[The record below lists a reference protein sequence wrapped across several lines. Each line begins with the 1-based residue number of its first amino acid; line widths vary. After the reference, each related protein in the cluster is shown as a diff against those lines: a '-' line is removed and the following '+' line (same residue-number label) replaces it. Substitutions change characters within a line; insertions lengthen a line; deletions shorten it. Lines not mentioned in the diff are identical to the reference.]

1 MINTMD
7 EKERQRRRQLKKRKA
22 LRLKRKQER
31 ERKIKRKYMLKM
43 GLLLLSV
50 FSVLIVGIVVA
61 SKREKAEAI
70 RIAEEKKKEEER
82 VVFDYGNAIKGL
94 TLYDKDEHTIT
105 KERADEL
112 LLDYATQCN
121 FDEKLYTK
129 RVKDLLMNHFEA
141 RDFVFNY
148 PLYYGTATSTDAVKA
163 SVKDIDFKKQIP
175 ELYQWDM
182 RWGYKKYGSDAMG
195 LTGCGPTALSMV
207 AMYMLKSD
215 KFTPD
220 YIADFAL
227 ENGYAV
233 EGSGTSWNLMDEGAM
248 QLGLYGFDVLPVED
262 DMATQLLAGRPL
274 ICIMGP
280 GHFTNTGHF
289 IVIKGYEVGDTSE
302 GIYKNGKFLINDP
315 NCKENTQK
323 KWSFDELQNE
333 IGSVWAYTN
342 E

>member
-1 MINTMD
+1 MN
-7 EKERQRRRQLKKRKA
+7 KKIISIVMVA
-22 LRLKRKQER
+22 LVAGAAVALIIVRNLD
-31 ERKIKRKYMLKM
+31 KIT
-43 GLLLLSV
+43 GPSGSV
-50 FSVLIVGIVVA
+50 KPAVVSGMTVGSDVEATSVLSTDPSSVQITSVDDARSVITDF
-61 SKREKAEAI
+61 
-70 RIAEEKKKEEER
+70 AEENGLSLA
-82 VVFDYGNAIKGL
+82 DYPEDMVN
-94 TLYDKDEHTIT
+94 
-105 KERADEL
+105 L
-112 LLDYATQCN
+112 LARNPETLDYVLN
-121 FDEKLYTK
+121 FPLHEP
-129 RVKDLLMNHFEA
+129 EA
-141 RDFVFNY
+141 D
-148 PLYYGTATSTDAVKA
+148 P
-163 SVKDIDFKKQIP
+163 DIDLSGEVSRVQIP
-175 ELYQWDM
+175 RLYQWDM